1 MHPWHITGSILVQT
15 IVVVLL
21 LFIVIILSLIAYCI
35 IYVRVSRVYAMMD
48 VMSNTSKQSSDA
60 STTNNSVASNQSTI
74 PSISSARLVLYIIVS
89 VLVFPVGILLFVMW
103 RKSDEP
109 THRTGAKAAGIAA
122 IAGFV
127 LACAV
132 SVWAF
137 MPNASK
143 PAWLGGTAQSVVE
156 PSGTPTPY
164 EEPDEATQHELIK
177 QSNTQDNA
185 KSMFDLLAEPQGHD
199 PINVVVQDMAATGTF
214 VGHEQLTLS
223 EATVSHNVV
232 TVSLHMPQ
240 VSVED
245 AQTIANDFLNRI
257 KPVLAGSPYDS
268 AGSRGMQIIVTVVR
282 DKTDADQWAGSTA
295 KIVAVAS
302 ADGSI
307 E

>member
-1 MHPWHITGSILVQT
+1 MN
-15 IVVVLL
+15 IVLM
-21 LFIVIILSLIAYCI
+21 LFISIVLSSISSII
-35 IYVRVSRVYAMMD
+35 VNVHPSRVYAMMD
-48 VMSNTSKQSSDA
+48 IMSNTLKQSSDVATQTDHAA
-60 STTNNSVASNQSTI
+60 SNRSNQSTI

-89 VLVFPVGILLFVMW
+89 VLVFPVDILLFVMW

-164 EEPDEATQHELIK
+164 EEPDEATQRELIK

-185 KSMFDLLAEPQGHD
+185 KSMFDLLAEPQGRD

-232 TVSLHMPQ
+232 TISLHMPQ

>member
-1 MHPWHITGSILVQT
+1 MLSISIVLSSISSIIVNVHPS
-15 IVVVLL
+15 
-21 LFIVIILSLIAYCI
+21 C
-35 IYVRVSRVYAMMD
+35 VYAMMD
-48 VMSNTSKQSSDA
+48 IMDNTSKQSSDVAA
-60 STTNNSVASNQSTI
+60 ST
-74 PSISSARLVLYIIVS
+74 ISSARLVLYIIVS

-143 PAWLGGTAQSVVE
+143 PTWLGGTAPSVVE

-164 EEPDEATQHELIK
+164 EEPDEATQRELIK

-185 KSMFDLLAEPQGHD
+185 KSMFDLLAEPQGRD
-199 PINVVVQDMAATGTF
+199 PINAVVQDMAATST
-214 VGHEQLTLS
+214 VAGHEQLTLS

-232 TVSLHMPQ
+232 TLSLHMPQ

-245 AQTIANDFLNRI
+245 AQAIANDFLNRI

-268 AGSRGMQIIVTVVR
+268 AGSHGMQIIVTVVR

-302 ADGSI
+302 ADGTI

>member
-1 MHPWHITGSILVQT
+1 
-15 IVVVLL
+15 
-21 LFIVIILSLIAYCI
+21 
-35 IYVRVSRVYAMMD
+35 MMD
-48 VMSNTSKQSSDA
+48 IMSNISKQSSDVATQTDHAA
-60 STTNNSVASNQSTI
+60 SNRSNQSTI

-164 EEPDEATQHELIK
+164 EEPDEATQRELIR

-185 KSMFDLLAEPQGHD
+185 KSMFDLLAGPQGRD
-199 PINVVVQDMAATGTF
+199 PINAVVQDMAATGTF

-232 TVSLHMPQ
+232 TISLHMPQ

-268 AGSRGMQIIVTVVR
+268 AGSHGMQIIVTVVR

>member
-1 MHPWHITGSILVQT
+1 
-15 IVVVLL
+15 
-21 LFIVIILSLIAYCI
+21 
-35 IYVRVSRVYAMMD
+35 MMD
-48 VMSNTSKQSSDA
+48 VMSNTSKQSSDVATQTDHAA
-60 STTNNSVASNQSTI
+60 SNQSNQSTI

-103 RKSDEP
+103 RTSDEP
-109 THRTGAKAAGIAA
+109 THRTGVKAAGIAA

-143 PAWLGGTAQSVVE
+143 PVWLGGTAQSVVE

-164 EEPDEATQHELIK
+164 EEPDEATQRELIK

-199 PINVVVQDMAATGTF
+199 PINAVVQDMAATGTF

-268 AGSRGMQIIVTVVR
+268 AGSHGMQIIVTVVR

>member
-1 MHPWHITGSILVQT
+1 MV
-15 IVVVLL
+15 
-21 LFIVIILSLIAYCI
+21 LSLIVSHI
-35 IYVRVSRVYAMMD
+35 VNVHPSRVYAMMD

-74 PSISSARLVLYIIVS
+74 PSISSARLVFYIIVS
-89 VLVFPVGILLFVMW
+89 VLVSPVGILLFIMW

-164 EEPDEATQHELIK
+164 EEPDEATQQELVK

-185 KSMFDLLAEPQGHD
+185 KSMFDLLAEPQGRD
-199 PINVVVQDMAATGTF
+199 PINAVVQDMAATSTF
-214 VGHEQLTLS
+214 AGHEQLTLS

-232 TVSLHMPQ
+232 TISLHMPH
-240 VSVED
+240 VSTED
-245 AQTIANDFLNRI
+245 AQVISNDFLNRI
-257 KPVLAGSPYDS
+257 KPVLAGAPYDS

-282 DKTDADQWAGSTA
+282 DKTDANQWAGSTA

-302 ADGSI
+302 ADGTI

>member
-1 MHPWHITGSILVQT
+1 
-15 IVVVLL
+15 
-21 LFIVIILSLIAYCI
+21 
-35 IYVRVSRVYAMMD
+35 MMD
-48 VMSNTSKQSSDA
+48 VMSNTSKQSSD
-60 STTNNSVASNQSTI
+60 VATQTDHAVSNQSNQSTI

-164 EEPDEATQHELIK
+164 EEPDEVTQRELIK

-185 KSMFDLLAEPQGHD
+185 KSMFDLLAEPQGRD

>member
-1 MHPWHITGSILVQT
+1 MAPVFTVSSRADIYIYPASPMC
-15 IVVVLL
+15 
-21 LFIVIILSLIAYCI
+21 IILC
-35 IYVRVSRVYAMMD
+35 VYAMMD
-48 VMSNTSKQSSDA
+48 VMDNTSKQSSHVA
-60 STTNNSVASNQSTI
+60 TST
-74 PSISSARLVLYIIVS
+74 ISSARLVLYIIVS
-89 VLVFPVGILLFVMW
+89 VLVFPVGILLFIMW

-122 IAGFV
+122 VAGFM
-127 LACAV
+127 LACVV

-143 PAWLGGTAQSVVE
+143 PAWLGGTAQSIVE
-156 PSGTPTPY
+156 PTGTPTPY
-164 EEPDEATQHELIK
+164 EEPDEETQRELIE

-185 KSMFDLLAEPQGHD
+185 KSMFDLLAEPQGRD
-199 PINVVVQDMAATGTF
+199 PINAVVQDMAATGTF
-214 VGHEQLTLS
+214 AGHEQLALS

-232 TVSLHMPQ
+232 TISLHMPQ
-240 VSVED
+240 VSTED

-257 KPVLAGSPYDS
+257 KPVLVGSPYDS

-282 DKTDADQWAGSTA
+282 DKTDADQWAGSMA

-302 ADGSI
+302 ADGTI